1 MASHTLLRA
10 ASALPLL
17 RCVLPNAAASL
28 SARGAASP
36 WSARVPQLA
45 GVAHT
50 RRRYSASAA
59 YTTGQPGM
67 YAHPALPSVGALRRQ
82 SDCTWFRDVCV

>member
-28 SARGAASP
+28 SSRGAASL

-45 GVAHT
+45 GFAHA
-50 RRRYSASAA
+50 RHRYSASAA
-59 YTTGQPGM
+59 FTTGQPL
-67 YAHPALPSVGALRRQ
+67 YAHPACFLLAEAERLHV
-82 SDCTWFRDVCV
+82 VE